1 MSTPP
6 SDDLTVQVEDLSAA
20 ETPTIEVEDLSAA
33 SAEDWYAR
41 KKAGDAFKIAIV
53 IVGAFAGV
61 LVITLII
68 VAGIVWKSGDPTR
81 VQVFAEAVTRLYDSL
96 GKFAST
102 VFGSLLA
109 FILGYYYSKE
119 QKQN

>member
-6 SDDLTVQVEDLSAA
+6 PDDLTV
-20 ETPTIEVEDLSAA
+20 EVEDLSAA
-33 SAEDWYAR
+33 SAEDWQAK
-41 KKAGDAFKIAIV
+41 KKAGDAFVIAVV
-53 IVGAFAGV
+53 IVAAFASV

-68 VAGIVWKSGDPTR
+68 IAGIVWKSGDPTR
-81 VQVFAEAVTRLYDSL
+81 VQVFAEAVTRVYDTL

-119 QKQN
+119 QRQN